1 MSSPLDRFKSAFN
14 AFMGRAPTTTKT
26 YYYGGTGRRPDRI
39 THIIQNERSIIN
51 CIFNRIAVDGSSVDI
66 KHVKV
71 DKNGDYV
78 ETLKGNLNRVLT
90 LDANIDQTGRMLIRD
105 LIYSMLDEGCIAL
118 FPTDTTEDPKITDS
132 YEVVEARVG
141 KIIEWFPKE
150 VLLEVYNENTGKKER
165 IIADKRY
172 TPIIEN
178 PFYEI
183 MNEPNSTL
191 QRLIRVLNQLDQI
204 NEQNSSGKLDLIIQL
219 PYIIKTE
226 AKKKQAEERKQ
237 TIESQLTKSQYGI
250 AYIDGTEKVIQLN
263 RAVENNLWAQAKELR
278 VDLFDQMGMTVE
290 ILNGTTD
297 EKTMLN
303 YYSRIIEPI
312 LTAIVEELKRKWISR
327 TAQTQL
333 QSIQF
338 FRNSFKLVPV
348 GELSEIADK
357 FTRNE
362 IMSSNEIRTK
372 ALGLPPSDDPK
383 ADQLINSNLR
393 QPEEKEE
400 SN

>member
-14 AFMGRAPTTTKT
+14 AFMGRAPTTKT

-90 LDANIDQTGRMLIRD
+90 LDANVDQTGRMLIRD

-118 FPTDTTEDPKITDS
+118 FPTDTTEDPKTTDS

-219 PYIIKTE
+219 PYMTKTE
-226 AKKKQAEERKQ
+226 AKKKQAEERKK

-290 ILNGTTD
+290 ILNGTAD

-348 GELSEIADK
+348 GELSEMADK

-362 IMSSNEIRTK
+362 IMSSNEIRIK

-400 SN
+400 SS

>member
-1 MSSPLDRFKSAFN
+1 MSSPLYRFKSAFN
-14 AFMGRAPTTTKT
+14 AFMGRAPTTKT

-90 LDANIDQTGRMLIRD
+90 LDANVDQTGRMLIRD

-118 FPTDTTEDPKITDS
+118 FPTDTTEDPKTTDS

-219 PYIIKTE
+219 PYMTKTE
-226 AKKKQAEERKQ
+226 AKKKQAEERKR

-290 ILNGTTD
+290 ILNGTAD

-393 QPEEKEE
+393 QPEKEE
-400 SN
+400 SS